1 MALWALAIFVT
12 YEVADLPTLCIG
24 TGFAIPQIYGCGA
37 SCAME
42 TLFSRLCRITLCV
55 ALNYRSVDAAAQ
67 GGSSG
72 VPSLP
77 ISSIRLDRVRGTDQ
91 GSEIQ
96 VEHKMETASFGIKS
110 YGDV

>member
-1 MALWALAIFVT
+1 LL
-12 YEVADLPTLCIG
+12 
-24 TGFAIPQIYGCGA
+24 
-37 SCAME
+37 
-42 TLFSRLCRITLCV
+42 V

-77 ISSIRLDRVRGTDQ
+77 ISSIRLDRVRATDHSSQ
-91 GSEIQ
+91 IQ
-96 VEHKMETASFGIKS
+96 VEHKTETASFDTKS